1 MDLIKLSY
9 QSIWSEGLLPI
20 VRVSSMQKAKH
31 ILRDG
36 YKFWVGD
43 GQA

>member
-1 MDLIKLSY
+1 MQRGISTGTSIKL
-9 QSIWSEGLLPI
+9 II
-20 VRVSSMQKAKH
+20 RVNSMQKAKH